1 MDRGKPSTTAE
12 RASELAE
19 RIARKA
25 LIFTILAVIFGF
37 IGLLHWNRTFARSP
51 KGRVVQNGEILVYP
65 QELRSAKP
73 FSRHASL
80 HEPYSS

>member
-12 RASELAE
+12 RASEQAE

-37 IGLLHWNRTFARSP
+37 IGLLH
-51 KGRVVQNGEILVYP
+51 
-65 QELRSAKP
+65 
-73 FSRHASL
+73 
-80 HEPYSS
+80 